1 MIRCYIGLGSNLE
14 EPALQ
19 LQRAT
24 AALQTLPQ
32 SRLRA
37 ISPHYRSRAIGPGT
51 QPDYRNAVAALD
63 TDLEPMALLDQLQAI
78 ERAQG
83 RVRTE
88 RWAARTLDLDLLL
101 YGDRV
106 IADSRLQVPHLRL
119 RERAFVLRPLADLA
133 PDLILPDGLA
143 LADLLASCNDS
154 DLIRSDS

>member
-14 EPALQ
+14 GPALQ

-24 AALQTLPQ
+24 NALQALPH
-32 SRLRA
+32 SRLQA
-37 ISPHYRSRAIGPGT
+37 VSPHYRSRAIGPGT

-63 TDLEPMALLDQLQAI
+63 TNLEPIALLDHLQAI
-78 ERAQG
+78 EQTQG

-101 YGDRV
+101 YGDRT
-106 IADSRLQVPHLRL
+106 IALSRLQVPHPRL
-119 RERAFVLRPLADLA
+119 QERAFVLQPLADLA

-143 LADLLASCNDS
+143 LADLLANCNDS
-154 DLIRSDS
+154 DLTRSDS